1 MTRNIRRVA
10 ILPLLI
16 AIVAPG
22 VAPAQVQVPL
32 RAPVPV
38 PAPVQ
43 APSAW
48 TVAADE
54 ASGSVRIAATAK
66 DGGVRFTGRCGGSSE
81 TGISGAFSG
90 YRGSALA
97 TDGEAT
103 RVAFYVRGAEW
114 QDLFSVP
121 LRYSVTS
128 GAWELE
134 KPLAPVF
141 LSSFSRG
148 ATLAVVVRN
157 EEIFSFDLT
166 GSAAAAKAMRAV
178 CGLD

>member
-16 AIVAPG
+16 AMVAPG
-22 VAPAQVQVPL
+22 LAPAQVQVPL
-32 RAPVPV
+32 PA

-54 ASGSVRIAATAK
+54 ARGSVRIAATAK
-66 DGGVRFTGRCGGSSE
+66 DGGVRFTGRCGASSE
-81 TGISGAFSG
+81 PGISGAFSG

-97 TDGEAT
+97 TDGKAT

-121 LRYSVTS
+121 LRYSVSS